1 MPWGEEVVVGGMVL
15 RGETERRNSVGC
27 LRGVFEEGQHPACSP
42 GRFGEFRGAV
52 SGARESPQTPP
63 NPLAAVPQP
72 LRASGAP

>member
-1 MPWGEEVVVGGMVL
+1 MWGEEVVVGGM
-15 RGETERRNSVGC
+15 RGERQRGGTAWGC
-27 LRGVFEEGQHPACSP
+27 LRGVFEEGQHPACSL
-42 GRFGEFRGAV
+42 GRFEEFRGAV